1 MPGKHV
7 INGDGTWT
15 TYPEDYVLK
24 ESQTVLCDEDDPRAS
39 QKLTKYFGVKIKLP
53 PYQKVEKDIPT
64 PVITGERSIG

>member
-39 QKLTKYFGVKIKLP
+39 QKLTKYFGV
-53 PYQKVEKDIPT
+53 
-64 PVITGERSIG
+64 